1 MSEAETAGEQD
12 SAWSRRHTRL
22 DGFYR
27 RHSAWL
33 VARLRRRFGAD
44 TEDLVQEIWL
54 RVEAI
59 EAEMDIRHPR
69 AFLLQIAFNLG
80 LSGDRQTR
88 RRRQILDSTVPLGTA
103 THHPTQTAVVEIQEI
118 VLALPQPLRDRIVVG
133 EMRDGAAAL
142 ETLKSWNTGHPGG
155 LSTIHANSADD
166 VLRRMEDLIAEVSSR
181 TPRRAIAQA
190 VDRIV
195 HIRRTASGRQVEAVL
210 GVESLGDDGYAITSL
225 A

>member
-59 EAEMDIRHPR
+59 EAEVDIRHPR

-103 THHPTQTAVVEIQEI
+103 THHPTQAAVVEIQDI
-118 VLALPQPLRDRIVVG
+118 VLALPQPLRDVFVLSRF
-133 EMRDGAAAL
+133 
-142 ETLKSWNTGHPGG
+142 GG
-155 LSTIHANSADD
+155 LTNNQIAEQLDISPKTVEWRMTKALAQCAAE
-166 VLRRMEDLIAEVSSR
+166 LRR
-181 TPRRAIAQA
+181 
-190 VDRIV
+190 
-195 HIRRTASGRQVEAVL
+195 
-210 GVESLGDDGYAITSL
+210 
-225 A
+225 

>member
-1 MSEAETAGEQD
+1 MIAMALRCPLSRPDASIDAVRRPLAGRRFFHVRRSRPFSRWRRRVSEAETAGEQD

-118 VLALPQPLRDRIVVG
+118 VLALPQPLRDVFVLSRFGGFTNSQIG
-133 EMRDGAAAL
+133 EKLGISPKTVEWRMTKALAQCAA
-142 ETLKSWNTGHPGG
+142 E
-155 LSTIHANSADD
+155 
-166 VLRRMEDLIAEVSSR
+166 LRR
-181 TPRRAIAQA
+181 
-190 VDRIV
+190 
-195 HIRRTASGRQVEAVL
+195 
-210 GVESLGDDGYAITSL
+210 
-225 A
+225 